1 MPKIPVLSG
10 DQAVK
15 CFEKLSYQVVRQ
27 HGSHIRMHHK
37 SDKSKNPL
45 TIPRHKTLGK
55 GLLRKLLRD
64 ADINIEKL
72 IELRNW

>member
-1 MPKIPVLSG
+1 MPKLPILSG

-15 CFEKLSYQVVRQ
+15 CFEKLGYQMVRQ

-37 SDKSKNPL
+37 FDKNKKPL

-55 GLLRKLLRD
+55 GLLRKLIRD
-64 ADINIEKL
+64 ADINIEDL
-72 IELRNW
+72 INLL